1 MPYFAR
7 AHRDLGL
14 DAAPAACE
22 RVRRPPCAPRWGAS
36 LDRKLWQATAHARG
50 RKPTRSACGS
60 LWATVAARLGAQGH
74 RITAK
79 QARARWRALRR
90 RNRRKGLAETDPPP
104 LPPPK
109 TPAGGP
115 TPTSSASDSTGSS
128 EEAKDC
134 ISAGEREVSDASGA
148 VVGEKRK
155 VRLQGWRALPRLQ
168 PSPMPPT
175 PHHRLLTCDERSAH
189 HPHPSASC

>member
-1 MPYFAR
+1 MGFN
-7 AHRDLGL
+7 
-14 DAAPAACE
+14 AAPAACE

-60 LWATVAARLGAQGH
+60 LWATVAARLGAEGY

-104 LPPPK
+104 LPPPR

-115 TPTSSASDSTGSS
+115 TPTFSGSDFTGSP
-128 EEAKDC
+128 EAMDC
-134 ISAGEREVSDASGA
+134 VSAGEREVSDGSDA

-155 VRLQGWRALPRLQ
+155 VRLQGRLAVPRLQ

-175 PHHRLLTCDERSAH
+175 PHYRLLTCDERSAH
-189 HPHPSASC
+189 HPHPSAAC